1 MPTYLLRPATRH
13 TIQATSKVIHT
24 SYPRII
30 YVIELD
36 SAAADDPIFA
46 KDNPHLVKGM
56 TCLYVGSSGLTAEER
71 MGQHLRGVNAA
82 NIVFITTNSI
92 HQTFNRRVLE
102 YFVVAASSRKPPLH
116 LALAIPDHLWI
127 DSVDGAAVRIAM
139 TVAATG
145 PRRRNPRKSHFRTR
159 PR

>member
-1 MPTYLLRPATRH
+1 MFWW
-13 TIQATSKVIHT
+13 QK
-24 SYPRII
+24 
-30 YVIELD
+30 
-36 SAAADDPIFA
+36 AAALTSDG
-46 KDNPHLVKGM
+46 KVKRF
-56 TCLYVGSSGLTAEER
+56 GL
-71 MGQHLRGVNAA
+71 
-82 NIVFITTNSI
+82 ITTNSI

-102 YFVVAASSRKPPLH
+102 SFVVAASSRKPPLH